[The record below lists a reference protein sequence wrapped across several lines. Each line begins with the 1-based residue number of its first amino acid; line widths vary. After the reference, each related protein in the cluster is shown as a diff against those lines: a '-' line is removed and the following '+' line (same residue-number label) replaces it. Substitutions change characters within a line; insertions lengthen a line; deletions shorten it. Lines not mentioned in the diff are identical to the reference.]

1 MHGLIRWFTKNDVA
15 ANLLMGFILLW
26 GILAL
31 KNRIVLEVFPQID
44 LDIVQIAV
52 PYLGSTPEESEEG
65 VVIRIEEAIQD
76 LTGIKEIRSRA
87 MEGAGIVDVEISK
100 GYDPRELL
108 DDIKNRVD
116 GISTF
121 PDEIEAPK
129 FSVLQINREV
139 ISIVIAGSLSEKEL
153 RKLGERVRDD
163 VSALPGITQV
173 ELTEVRNYEISIEIA
188 ENTLNEYG
196 LSFSKIAGIVHK
208 SSLDLPAGSI
218 KSDRGEILLR
228 TKSQAYTKEDFE
240 KIPIISRDD
249 GSYVTLGDIATIRD
263 DFEEDQLVARYNG
276 KPCVMID
283 VYRVGDQNAIAI
295 SKAVKNYIKSA
306 QETMPEG
313 VEMSYWRDRSRII
326 KSRLNT
332 LSRSALQGSLLVFLV
347 LAIFLR
353 FKVALWVCIGIPV
366 SFMGAIG
373 LMPDLGVT
381 VNIVSVFAF
390 ILVLGIVVDDAIVT
404 GENIFTRLKT
414 ISDPTEA
421 AITGTQE
428 ISIPVTFGILTTVA
442 AFLPMMFMGGI
453 RGELYAQIAMI
464 VIPVLLFSLIESKL
478 ILPAH
483 LKHMRIKNGDEDSNN
498 IFNHMQQKA
507 SAGLISFIDRY
518 YQPLLE
524 RALNRRIL
532 TLSIF
537 LGVTVIFFTIV
548 YSGHMRF
555 LPFPRVPSEVARAY
569 LKMPLG
575 TPFHV
580 TKDRIDQI
588 TKAAEELQQ
597 EYIDPKTSRSVIE
610 NILSTTGSSLGKSG
624 DPNQGRVMFEISPP
638 EERTINVTSY
648 ELVREWRKRIG
659 TLIGVKE
666 LNFRAEI
673 HRGGDPINVR
683 LSGQN
688 FDKISKISEKIKTR
702 LREYP
707 GIFDITDTY
716 DEGKEEIKLF
726 IKPRAHL
733 LGLSSS
739 DLGHQVRDSF
749 YGHEIQRIQR
759 GRDEIK
765 VMVRYPRE
773 ERQSVKH
780 LDSMTIRTES
790 GTEVPFSDVAK
801 AQIGQGFSTIQR
813 IDRNR
818 TLNIS
823 ADINKEAVDIRTVYS
838 DLRIFLE
845 KIIRENP
852 GVQYSFEGEAKEER
866 ESFDGLFTGAIFAL
880 FGIYSLLAIP
890 FRSYIQPFIV
900 MSVIPFGLV
909 GAILG
914 HMIMR
919 LPLSIFSIFG
929 MLALS
934 GVVVNDSLVLV
945 DFINRK
951 RRNGV
956 DIMEAVKTSG
966 AARFR
971 AILLTSLTT
980 FAGLT
985 PLLLEKSTQAQF
997 LIPMAVSLGFGVL
1010 FATFVTLIL
1019 VPVNYLLLDDI
1030 LKITSFKKE

>member
-1 MHGLIRWFTKNDVA
+1 MHGLIRWFTRNDVA
-15 ANLLMGFILLW
+15 ANLLMGFIFLC
-26 GILAL
+26 GVIAL
-31 KNRIVLEVFPQID
+31 KNRIILEVFPQID
-44 LDIVQIAV
+44 LDVVRISV

-87 MEGAGIVDVEISK
+87 LEGAGIVDVEISK

-129 FSVLQINREV
+129 FSILQLKREV
-139 ISIVIAGSLSEKEL
+139 ISIVIAGNLSEKEL
-153 RKLGERVRDD
+153 RKLGERVRDE
-163 VSALPGITQV
+163 VTSLPGITQV
-173 ELTEVRNYEISIEIA
+173 ELTEVRDYEIGIEIA
-188 ENTLNEYG
+188 ENILHEYG
-196 LSFSKIAGIVHK
+196 LTFDKVANIVRN

-218 KSDRGEILLR
+218 KTESGEILLR
-228 TKSQAYTKEDFE
+228 TKGQAYVKEDFE
-240 KIPIISRDD
+240 AIPILSRDD
-249 GSYVTLGDIATIRD
+249 GSFVTLADIATVND
-263 DFEEDQLVARYNG
+263 DFEEDQLIARYNG
-276 KPCVMID
+276 TPCAFID
-283 VYRVGDQNAIAI
+283 VYRVGDQNAIDL
-295 SKAVKNYIKSA
+295 SNTVKDYILSA
-306 QETMPEG
+306 QKNMPEG
-313 VEMSYWRDRSRII
+313 VELNYWRDRSRII
-326 KSRLNT
+326 KSRLKT
-332 LSRSALQGSLLVFLV
+332 LTRSALQGSLLVFLV
-347 LAIFLR
+347 LAMFLR
-353 FKVALWVCIGIPV
+353 FRVALWVCVGIPV
-366 SFMGAIG
+366 SFMGAIA

-381 VNIVSVFAF
+381 INVVSLFAF

-421 AITGTQE
+421 AIVGTQE
-428 ISIPVTFGILTTVA
+428 VSIPVTFGVLTTVA
-442 AFLPMMFMGGI
+442 AFLPMLFMGGI
-453 RGELYAQIAMI
+453 RGELNAQIATI
-464 VIPVLLFSLIESKL
+464 VIPVLLLSLIESKL

-483 LKHMRIKNGDEDSNN
+483 LKHMHVKNGDDNTKN
-498 IFNHMQQKA
+498 IFERIQRRVAN
-507 SAGLISFIDRY
+507 GLKSVIDKF
-518 YQPLLE
+518 YQPVLAK
-524 RALNRRIL
+524 ALNRRIL

-537 LGVTVIFFTIV
+537 LSVTVVFFTIV
-548 YSGHMRF
+548 YSGHIRL

-575 TPFHV
+575 TSFNI
-580 TKDRIDQI
+580 TKERIDQI

-597 EYIDPKTSRSVIE
+597 EYIDPKTNKSVIE
-610 NILSTTGSSLGKSG
+610 NILSTTGSSQGKSG
-624 DPNQGRVMFEISPP
+624 EPNQGRVMFEISPP
-638 EERTINVTSY
+638 EERTIDVTSY
-648 ELVREWRKRIG
+648 KLVREWRKRIG

-673 HRGGDPINVR
+673 HRGGDPINVQLTGR
-683 LSGQN
+683 N
-688 FDKISKISEKIKTR
+688 FDTISMISDKIKNR
-702 LREYP
+702 LGEYP
-707 GIFDITDTY
+707 GVFDITDTY
-716 DEGKEEIKLF
+716 DEGKEEIKLS
-726 IKPRAHL
+726 IKPQAQL
-733 LGLSSS
+733 LGLSAN
-739 DLGHQVRDSF
+739 DLGRQVRDSF
-749 YGHEIQRIQR
+749 YGREIQRIQR
-759 GRDEIK
+759 GRDEVK
-765 VMVRYPRE
+765 VMVRYPRD
-773 ERQSVKH
+773 ERRSVEH
-780 LDSMTIRTES
+780 LNAMRIRTES

-801 AQIGQGFSTIQR
+801 VDIGRGFSTIRR

-818 TLNIS
+818 TLNVT
-823 ADINKEAVDIRTVYS
+823 ADINKEAVDIRTIIS
-838 DLRIFLE
+838 DLRDFLKKTIE
-845 KIIRENP
+845 ENP
-852 GVQYSFEGEAKEER
+852 DVRFSFEGEAKEER
-866 ESFDGLFTGAIFAL
+866 ESYDGLIAGAIFAL

-909 GAILG
+909 GAIIG
-914 HMIMR
+914 HMIMG
-919 LPLSIFSIFG
+919 LPLSMFSIFG

-951 RRNGV
+951 RRDGI
-956 DIMEAVKTSG
+956 DILEAVKTSG

-1019 VPVNYLLLDDI
+1019 VPVNYILLEDFVGLFRI
-1030 LKITSFKKE
+1030 K